1 MTIGIYKIQ
10 NLKNG
15 KIYIGQSIHI
25 EKRWQEHCRL
35 STKSLISNAIKEY
48 GKDNFSFQ
56 ILEECLEKDL
66 DKKEQEYI
74 IKYNSIVPQ
83 GYNIILTSSERSQNF
98 FNYNKEIFDEIIKDI
113 KEDILSF
120 KDIAKKY
127 ELDLSMIYYL
137 NRGDYHT
144 IENESY
150 PLRKVKDM
158 TKKRHYCIDCG
169 IEIGKNALRCSK
181 CDHIKQRVCERPS
194 REVLKEKIRKQSF
207 VKIAAEYGVSD
218 KAISKWC
225 EKYGLPFRKKDIN
238 KITDED
244 WKKI

>member
-98 FNYNKEIFDEIIKDI
+98 SNYDKEIFNEIIKDI

-127 ELDLSMIYYL
+127 ELDLSTIYYL

-158 TKKRHYCIDCG
+158 SKKRHYCIDCG

-225 EKYGLPFRKKDIN
+225 EKYGLPFRKRDIN

>member
-1 MTIGIYKIQ
+1 MTVGIYKIQ

-35 STKSLISNAIKEY
+35 STKSLISKAIKEY
-48 GKDNFSFQ
+48 GKNNFSFQ

-74 IKYNSIVPQ
+74 IKYNSIVPS
-83 GYNIILTSSERSQNF
+83 GYNIILTSPERGQNF
-98 FNYNKEIFDEIIKDI
+98 SKYDKEIFNEIIKDI
-113 KEDILSF
+113 KEDTLSF
-120 KDIAKKY
+120 KNIAKKY

-144 IENESY
+144 IENETY
-150 PLRKVKDM
+150 PLRKVKDIS
-158 TKKRHYCIDCG
+158 KKRHYCIDCG
-169 IEIGKNALRCSK
+169 IEIGPNALRCSK
-181 CDHIKQRVCERPS
+181 CDHIKQQVCERPS
-194 REVLKEKIRKQSF
+194 REILKEKIRKQSF
-207 VKIAAEYGVSD
+207 VEIAKEYGVSD

-225 EKYGLPFRKKDIN
+225 ERYNLPFRKRDIN